1 MLRNIKIALWGL
13 MAGLTA
19 LWLVANLPF
28 PDDLNV
34 MITRNLLLQLSGVI
48 AIGAMSVAMILAIRP
63 VWLEPWLG
71 GLDKSYR
78 LHKWLGIAGLVAAIA
93 QLPRIDRA
101 TCRAQAEAKYSLAA
115 MGERTEAWLRKSL
128 A

>member
-1 MLRNIKIALWGL
+1 MTPKWVEAFGNVAIEALACGVPVVAYGRGGPL
-13 MAGLTA
+13 EIIEDGVTGY
-19 LWLVANLPF
+19 LVK
-28 PDDLNV
+28 PD
-34 MITRNLLLQLSGVI
+34 
-48 AIGAMSVAMILAIRP
+48 SV
-63 VWLEPWLG
+63 
-71 GLDKSYR
+71 D
-78 LHKWLGIAGLVAAIA
+78 GLVAAIA